1 MTDEDTPGGAPG
13 GDGVT
18 PRPNAKLGPQLITVS
33 PKRWSP
39 AAEER
44 FLDELSTSANVE
56 RAAIAAGFSTHGIY
70 ARRRKDAGF
79 ADRWQAARAQ
89 GVARIEMALVE
100 AAQDSMK
107 GIAFD
112 PDRPIPR
119 MSVDQAI
126 AVVRMFGEGGIGH
139 RRDRRA
145 PNWKPH
151 DPEQARANILRKV
164 AAVRRAKGYDA

>member
-1 MTDEDTPGGAPG
+1 MSDNNTPGGAPG
-13 GDGVT
+13 GEDLILH
-18 PRPNAKLGPQLITVS
+18 PNAKRGPQLIAAS

-44 FLDELSTSANVE
+44 FLDELATSANVE
-56 RAAIAAGFSTHGIY
+56 RAALAAGFSTHGIY

-100 AAQDSMK
+100 SAQDSMK

-126 AVVRMFGEGGIGH
+126 AVVRMFGEGGVGH

-145 PNWKPH
+145 ANWKPL